1 MVLRSGGGGMGVFWG
16 ESGEK
21 NEGVLLK
28 CGMISAF
35 YIDMCRIYKTSLIR
49 QVSTV
54 LPGKHGRH
62 GDLASK
68 ICLEICLNLSY

>member
-1 MVLRSGGGGMGVFWG
+1 MGVVR
-16 ESGEK
+16 ESGAK
-21 NEGVLLK
+21 NDGVLLK

-35 YIDMCRIYKTSLIR
+35 YIDMCRDMFRICKASLIR

-68 ICLEICLNLSY
+68 ICLQICFNLWY